1 MRLKITAYTIL
12 VISLMHLVIPT
23 LSFAQE
29 GILIDTATAKKLVTD
44 LTLSTN
50 TIKYYEEKIPLLEQ
64 QRDMLQKANELN
76 QNTIRLLQEDK
87 ELYRL
92 QSEQFKAEYIK
103 SQTELNEEKE
113 SRPSRTTWFGSGF
126 ILGLAAG
133 LAGTFMLT
141 K

>member
-1 MRLKITAYTIL
+1 M
-12 VISLMHLVIPT
+12 VIPT

-44 LTLSTN
+44 LTLSAN

-64 QRDMLQKANELN
+64 QRDMLQKAIELN
-76 QNTIRLLQEDK
+76 QNTIKLLQEDK
-87 ELYRL
+87 ELYRV
-92 QSEQFKAEYIK
+92 QSEQFKTEYVK
-103 SQTELNEEKE
+103 SQMELNEEKE

-126 ILGLAAG
+126 IVGLIAG
-133 LAGTFMLT
+133 LAGSFILV

>member
-1 MRLKITAYTIL
+1 
-12 VISLMHLVIPT
+12 MHLVIPT